1 MGVVG
6 VRLALVAM
14 MVCALH
20 ANASEPVDRAKDPA
34 LWADQLTGDSA
45 ALTEIINNALAKQ
58 FPAIAAQNQGR
69 FAAVDEISGLVL
81 ASSFISRNEI
91 YFRVIHFHLAA
102 QPAQDLV
109 GMVMV
114 SPSNGGLELFLLSI
128 VMPVKTG
135 D

>member
-20 ANASEPVDRAKDPA
+20 ANASELVDREKEPA

-45 ALTEIINNALAKQ
+45 ALTEIIDNALAKQ
-58 FPAIAAQNQGR
+58 FPAFAAQNQGR
-69 FAAVDEISGLVL
+69 LAAVDEISGLVL

-91 YFRVIHFHLAA
+91 YFRVIHFHLVA

-109 GMVMV
+109 GMVMA
-114 SPSNGGLELFLLSI
+114 SPSNGGLELFLLST